1 MKAWRYAA
9 LPFVRPFFALNQG
22 QSHFDLLGNNGSG
35 QRAVSFSE
43 KADQMTIFP
52 IMLIM
57 ALVSLLLA
65 AFVVGISFG
74 LIQGVL
80 TLTAQETTAH
90 R

>member
-1 MKAWRYAA
+1 
-9 LPFVRPFFALNQG
+9 
-22 QSHFDLLGNNGSG
+22 
-35 QRAVSFSE
+35 
-43 KADQMTIFP
+43 MTIFP

-57 ALVSLLLA
+57 ALVSLLPA

>member
-9 LPFVRPFFALNQG
+9 PPFARAFFALNQG

-35 QRAVSFSE
+35 QQAVSFSE
-43 KADQMTIFP
+43 KADQMTI
-52 IMLIM
+52 MLIM
-57 ALVSLLLA
+57 ALGSFLQV
-65 AFVVGISFG
+65 AFVAGISFG

-80 TLTAQETTAH
+80 TLAAQETTAH